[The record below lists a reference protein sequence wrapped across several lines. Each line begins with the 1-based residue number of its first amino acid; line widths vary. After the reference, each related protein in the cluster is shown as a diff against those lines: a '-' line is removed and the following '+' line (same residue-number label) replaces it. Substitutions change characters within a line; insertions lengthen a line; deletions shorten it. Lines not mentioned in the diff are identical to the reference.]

1 MIITGQPKQPIHALR
16 IIDDMCTGCVV
27 CMKACPN
34 KAIRVEDGK
43 AKILYD
49 RCVACGACYKACNHG
64 AIEPLSTPLD
74 QLKRFAHPVAVPSPA
89 LFTQFGYD
97 VTPNQVMLALRNLGF
112 EHVVD
117 TSWAAEMVASAMT
130 QYLEQNQS
138 IRPGISPTCPA
149 VVRLIAMRFP
159 SLVPN
164 VMPLLSPQTLAA
176 KWIKT
181 RAAADHG
188 WYTGDVG
195 VFIISPCV
203 AIRPTIEDPFSVKSP
218 YVDGIICASEIFGY
232 ILQALGDLQETE
244 TIQRAS
250 GVGLAWAGSGG
261 QAASVRAE
269 HTLAVSGFSEV
280 VNILEMLEAGRFPE
294 LRFVE
299 AHICAGGCIGGPL
312 VVENRYRA
320 ASIKDEMMR
329 RYGSVSKVDDAK
341 VAELLKRGD
350 FSWETALD
358 PHPLPPLAPDPREAL
373 RKLHQIQE
381 IKSRLPMLECGV
393 CGSPDCDTFAED
405 VVQVHVN
412 ENACPYVKPRA
423 AANVSDGQPKE
434 DAVTV
439 KDIADALDLEVM
451 AGRQGLDRAVSSG
464 YVSDLLSDVMAK
476 APVDAFW
483 LTVQTH
489 QNVAAVAVLKDLAA
503 VCVVG
508 GRRPGDDTLQ
518 KAEEEGLPILMAKQD
533 AYTLVCRL
541 NDMGLAGGS

>member
-1 MIITGQPKQPIHALR
+1 
-16 IIDDMCTGCVV
+16 
-27 CMKACPN
+27 MKACPN
-34 KAIRVEDGK
+34 KAIRVKNGK
-43 AKILYD
+43 AEILYD

-74 QLKRFAHPVAVPSPA
+74 QIKRFAHPVAVPSPA

-97 VTPNQVMLALRNLGF
+97 VTPNQVLLALRDLGF

-117 TSWAAEMVASAMT
+117 TGWVSEMLGSAMT
-130 QYLEQNQS
+130 NYLDDNPGV
-138 IRPGISPTCPA
+138 RPGISPTCPA

-159 SLVPN
+159 SLAPN

-181 RAAADHG
+181 RTAAERN
-188 WYTGDVG
+188 WYVGDVG

-203 AIRPTIEDPFSVKSP
+203 AIRPTVEDPFSVKSP
-218 YVDGIICASEIFGY
+218 YVDGIICASEIFGH
-232 ILQALGDLQETE
+232 ILQALDDLNENE
-244 TIQRAS
+244 IIQRSS
-250 GVGLAWAGSGG
+250 GVGLAWAGSSG
-261 QAASVRAE
+261 QATSIKAE

-320 ASIKDEMMR
+320 ASIKDELVR
-329 RYGSVSKVDDAK
+329 RYGNTSKVDDKKIAALYK
-341 VAELLKRGD
+341 AGA
-350 FSWETALD
+350 FNWETALE

-373 RKLHQIQE
+373 HKLHQIQE
-381 IKSRLPMLECGV
+381 IKSRLLMLECGV

-405 VVQVHVN
+405 VVQGHAA
-412 ENACPYVKPRA
+412 EKDCPYIKPKIA
-423 AANVSDGQPKE
+423 AESSAKSKE
-434 DAVTV
+434 DSVTV
-439 KDIADALDLEVM
+439 KDIAEALELEIM
-451 AGRQGLDRAVSSG
+451 AGRQGLDRPVSVG

-489 QNVAAVAVLKDLAA
+489 QNVAAVAVLKELAA
-503 VCVVG
+503 VCIVG
-508 GRRPGDDTLQ
+508 GRVPGEDTLK
-518 KAEEEGLPILMAKQD
+518 KAEEEGMTILTAKQD

-541 NDMGLAGGS
+541 NDLGLTGRE